1 MCGPEFPPHG
11 PVQPIR
17 TPEFSRLDPVRDRE
31 LLPLDPER
39 RVHGREFLRL
49 DPERRVRGGV
59 EVDAAGD
66 LHELVKV
73 RCYTQIDMNSLKI
86 PYPSEVLWALQ
97 KEPDEFEAEAR
108 LLLALKLYE
117 TGKLS
122 TGLAAKLA
130 GVPRVTFLFLLG
142 QHGLSPFGEEP
153 DELERDLAN
162 ARQARR
168 PQ

>member
-1 MCGPEFPPHG
+1 MSKLNISYPP
-11 PVQPIR
+11 
-17 TPEFSRLDPVRDRE
+17 
-31 LLPLDPER
+31 
-39 RVHGREFLRL
+39 
-49 DPERRVRGGV
+49 
-59 EVDAAGD
+59 
-66 LHELVKV
+66 
-73 RCYTQIDMNSLKI
+73 
-86 PYPSEVLWALQ
+86 EVLWALQ
-97 KEPDEFEAEAR
+97 QEPEQFEEEAR

-122 TGLAAKLA
+122 SGLAARLA

-153 DELERDLAN
+153 DDIERDLAN

>member
-1 MCGPEFPPHG
+1 
-11 PVQPIR
+11 
-17 TPEFSRLDPVRDRE
+17 
-31 LLPLDPER
+31 
-39 RVHGREFLRL
+39 
-49 DPERRVRGGV
+49 
-59 EVDAAGD
+59 
-66 LHELVKV
+66 
-73 RCYTQIDMNSLKI
+73 MNSLKI

-97 KEPDEFEAEAR
+97 KEPAEFEAEAR

-117 TGKLS
+117 TRKLS

-130 GVPRVTFLFLLG
+130 GVPRVTLLFLLG